1 MVSARSIRA
10 GAAYV
15 ELTVKDG
22 QLVRGLE
29 RAKARLKAFSAGISD
44 LGRKLMGLSAL
55 GGAPLIFGAKTFAD
69 FDKQMAMVSTM
80 LDKPEEHMQRF
91 TEGIRK
97 MSVRF
102 GEDTGALAK
111 GLYDILSASV
121 APEHALRV
129 LEATM
134 RAARGG
140 ITDAATATQAIINV
154 LNAFHIPAS
163 RAGEVA
169 DMLFTTVRRGV
180 LTFEEM
186 AQSVVMVTATA
197 AAAGLSMDDM
207 GAAIATMT
215 RNGLKADMAAV
226 ALQNILKEFLDP
238 SKQGAALAKKYGI
251 ELSTMGLKAD
261 GLLCIM
267 KKLSAL
273 PADVIAKIFPNI
285 RGLRGIYALRGDV
298 AGLAKDLDMM
308 RNKAGAT
315 DTAFGKMDRTLSAS
329 FAKLWQSLKLVSS
342 AIGEAIAPTLQKWM
356 GDLTKILGNV
366 ARWISQNKQLVVSF
380 MKWVAIIG
388 AVGAALIGLAG
399 AATLA
404 SVVIGGLGTIFS
416 AITGILSGIVTIGTW
431 LITTLGA
438 GLAALASPLGII
450 VGGFIALVAG
460 MAYAGGYGGKLLS
473 WLGKR
478 FDALKSDALAAF
490 QGIKDALIAGDFG
503 LAARILWLTLKMEW
517 QKGIHWLTEWWVAFK
532 EVFMRTATDAFY
544 GAVKILAGAWDGMRA
559 LWVITVNFL
568 SKVWTNFTAGVQKA
582 WNSVQGFLT
591 KGFLKVMSLWDENIT
606 EESYRNIDRETQQK
620 NQGIEQKRQAALQES
635 ERQYRDDLAR
645 IGQDYEGTVS
655 ELNKE
660 AAAAH
665 ANRRKRYQD
674 ELRASQDAVD
684 KAKQEWRDAL
694 AEAARKRAE
703 AEAEQPEAPVV
714 DDIAQKLKAAGQALG
729 DTLRNIEVKGTFS
742 AIAARGMGI
751 GSNAAERTADAT
763 EETARNTRRIL
774 DEVEDGGL
782 AFG

>member
-1 MVSARSIRA
+1 
-10 GAAYV
+10 
-15 ELTVKDG
+15 
-22 QLVRGLE
+22 
-29 RAKARLKAFSAGISD
+29 
-44 LGRKLMGLSAL
+44 
-55 GGAPLIFGAKTFAD
+55 
-69 FDKQMAMVSTM
+69 
-80 LDKPEEHMQRF
+80 
-91 TEGIRK
+91 
-97 MSVRF
+97 
-102 GEDTGALAK
+102 
-111 GLYDILSASV
+111 
-121 APEHALRV
+121 
-129 LEATM
+129 
-134 RAARGG
+134 
-140 ITDAATATQAIINV
+140 
-154 LNAFHIPAS
+154 
-163 RAGEVA
+163 
-169 DMLFTTVRRGV
+169 MLFTTVRRGV

-186 AQSVVMVTATA
+186 AQSVGAVTATA

-215 RNGLKADMAAV
+215 RNGLKADMAV
-226 ALQNILKEFLDP
+226 TALQNILKEFLNP
-238 SKQGAALAKKYGI
+238 SKQGAELAKKYGI

-261 GLLCIM
+261 GLLGIM
-267 KKLSAL
+267 RKLSAL
-273 PADVIAKIFPNI
+273 PPDVIAKMFSNI

-298 AGLAKDLDMM
+298 DGLAKDLEMM

-315 DTAFGKMDRTLSAS
+315 ETAFGKMDRTLSAS

-388 AVGAALIGLAG
+388 AVGAALVGLAG

-478 FDALKSDALAAF
+478 FDALKSDALEAF

-532 EVFMRTATDAFY
+532 EVFMRTATDAFH

-559 LWVITVNFL
+559 LWVITVSFL
-568 SKVWTNFTAGVQKA
+568 SKVWTNFTAGVKTA
-582 WNSVQGFLT
+582 WNTVQGFLT

-620 NQGIEQKRQAALQES
+620 NQGIEQRRQAALQES

-665 ANRRKRYQD
+665 AGRRKRYQD

-694 AEAARKRAE
+694 GEAARKRAE
-703 AEAEQPEAPVV
+703 AEAEQPEPPVV

-729 DTLRNIEVKGTFS
+729 DTLRNIEVKGTFN

-751 GSNAAERTADAT
+751 GSNASERTADAT

>member
-44 LGRKLMGLSAL
+44 LGRKLMSLSAL

-91 TEGIRK
+91 SEGIRK

-102 GEDTGALAK
+102 GEDTGTLAK

-121 APEHALRV
+121 APEHALTV

-134 RAARGG
+134 RAAKGG

-180 LTFEEM
+180 LTFEEL
-186 AQSVVMVTATA
+186 AQSVGAVTATA

-215 RNGLKADMAAV
+215 RNGLKADMAVV

-238 SKQGAALAKKYGI
+238 SKQGAELAKKYGI

-261 GLLCIM
+261 GLLGIM

-273 PADVIAKIFPNI
+273 PPDMIAKMFPNI

-298 AGLAKDLDMM
+298 EGLAKDIGLMGQ
-308 RNKAGAT
+308 KSGAAQ
-315 DTAFGKMDRTLSAS
+315 TAFEKMAGRLSSS

-342 AIGEAIAPTLQKWM
+342 VIGEAIAPILQKWSD
-356 GDLTKILGNV
+356 GLTKVAQGV
-366 ARWISQNKQLVVSF
+366 ARFVSTHRPLINT
-380 MKWVAIIG
+380 WLRWTVIIG
-388 AVGAALIGLAG
+388 AVGAALVGLAG
-399 AATLA
+399 AATAA
-404 SVVIGGLGTIFS
+404 SLVIGGLGTIFS
-416 AITGILSGIVTIGTW
+416 AVGGVLSGIVTVGTW
-431 LITTLGA
+431 LITTLAA
-438 GLAALASPLGII
+438 GLAALASPLGIV
-450 VGGFIALVAG
+450 VGGFIALAAG

-473 WLGKR
+473 WLGGR
-478 FDALKSDALAAF
+478 FDALKTVALEAF
-490 QGIKDALIAGDFG
+490 QGIKDALIAGDFA

-517 QKGIHWLTEWWVAFK
+517 QKGVFWLTEWWVAFK
-532 EVFMRTATDAFY
+532 EVFMKTATDAFY
-544 GAVKILAGAWDGMRA
+544 GAVKILAGAWEGMRA
-559 LWVITVNFL
+559 LWEIT
-568 SKVWTNFTAGVQKA
+568 TTALANLWDGFISGLLKAWNWAGAMLQKA
-582 WNSVQGFLT
+582 WVRMKGALGLDVNVEAEVQAIDQALSG
-591 KGFLKVMSLWDENIT
+591 KNAEVDRQRAADKER
-606 EESYRNIDRETQQK
+606 RNRE
-620 NQGIEQKRQAALQES
+620 RDAAL
-635 ERQYRDDLAR
+635 AG
-645 IGQDYEGTVS
+645 IGQEYEGTVAQ
-655 ELNKE
+655 LDQE
-660 AAAAH
+660 AAEAH
-665 ANRRKRYQD
+665 ADRKRRYQA
-674 ELRASQDAVD
+674 ELRAGQEAVD
-684 KAKQEWRDAL
+684 KARQEWKDAL
-694 AEAARKRAE
+694 AEAATKRVAVE
-703 AEAEQPEAPVV
+703 RTDEAPPGV
-714 DDIAQKLKAAGQALG
+714 DDIAQKLNAAGQALG
-729 DTLRNIEVKGTFS
+729 DTLRNIEVRGTFS
-742 AIAARGMGI
+742 
-751 GSNAAERTADAT
+751 
-763 EETARNTRRIL
+763 
-774 DEVEDGGL
+774 
-782 AFG
+782 